1 MRARPVH
8 PVFDWSMLSPMPYRF
23 VTFGLL
29 YAALA
34 PTAFAHPELGSY
46 LQHRIILRADADHVA
61 LVIEVSF
68 DGERS
73 LRERE
78 SIDSDKSGT
87 LSKPEREA
95 YLHRIE
101 AEAEQRIR
109 LTVNNESVR
118 LVPLYA
124 PELDL
129 FDSRD
134 MERHPHLLRLSY
146 FAPVKC
152 APGDVITIDDTLW
165 PDYPAIM
172 LAEPGGR
179 EGLKPVPRQPR
190 SQGIGNTTPAT
201 REVSFD
207 ISAVARADSRTPRQ
221 SCAKSC
227 SRPMLSNGR
236 PRGH

>member
-1 MRARPVH
+1 
-8 PVFDWSMLSPMPYRF
+8 MLYRF
-23 VTFGLL
+23 VMFGLL

-34 PTAFAHPELGSY
+34 PTAFAHPELGNY
-46 LQHRIILRADADHVA
+46 LQHRIILTAHADRVDLA
-61 LVIEVSF
+61 IEVSF

-87 LSKPEREA
+87 FSRPEREA
-95 YLHRIE
+95 YLHRIQ

-109 LTVNNESVR
+109 LAINDKPVR

-134 MERHPHLLRLSY
+134 LEPHPHLLRLSY
-146 FAPVKC
+146 FAPVTC
-152 APGDVITIDDTLW
+152 APGDVVTIDDTLW

-172 LAEPGGR
+172 LAEPGGG
-179 EGLKPVPRQPR
+179 EGLKLVPRQPR
-190 SQGIGNTTPAT
+190 SQAIGNATTAT

-207 ISAVARADSRTPRQ
+207 IAAVARAASRTLLQ

-227 SRPMLSNGR
+227 SRPVLSN
-236 PRGH
+236 